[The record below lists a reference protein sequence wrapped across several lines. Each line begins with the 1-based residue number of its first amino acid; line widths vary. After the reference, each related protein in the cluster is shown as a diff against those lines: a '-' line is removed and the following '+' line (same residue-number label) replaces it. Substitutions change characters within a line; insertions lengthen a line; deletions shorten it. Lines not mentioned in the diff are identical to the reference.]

1 MGFVK
6 IWHKV
11 CFYDG
16 MKEKALI
23 TLALVFGMISS
34 TFAIVPMTIDS
45 QSNLPELEHNAFK
58 AGEKLTYRVHYGI
71 IDAGEA
77 KIELKESPYTFSN
90 RSTYHAVGTGNSIG
104 AFDLFFKVRDTY
116 ETYIDREGVF
126 PWYFKRR
133 VDEGGYK
140 ISQDYT
146 FNHNE
151 GSVSTQK
158 DETHTVP
165 TGVQD
170 IISAFYYARTFDY
183 SNAQKGDIFEIPTF
197 LDDEMMILKIKYKGK
212 ETIKIRDGKYDCI
225 KFVPVV
231 QKGRIWKDESDL
243 NIWISDDENKIPVLC
258 KTKILVGSIK
268 MELTDYSGLAHKISK
283 VKK

>member
-1 MGFVK
+1 
-6 IWHKV
+6 
-11 CFYDG
+11 

-23 TLALVFGMISS
+23 LICAMLGVVYSS
-34 TFAIVPMTIDS
+34 LAIVPLNVES
-45 QSNLPELEHNAFK
+45 HGNLPEIEYNAFK
-58 AGEKLTYRVHYGI
+58 PGEKLTYRVHYGI

-90 RSTYHAVGTGNSIG
+90 RPTYHAVGTGNSIG

-116 ETYIDREGVF
+116 ETYIDRDGVF

-146 FNHNE
+146 FDHNT
-151 GSVSTQK
+151 GTVSTEK
-158 DETHTVP
+158 EETHTVP
-165 TGVQD
+165 RGVQD
-170 IISAFYYARTFDY
+170 LVSAFYYSRTFDY
-183 SNAQKGDIFEIPTF
+183 SGAKKGDIFEIPTF
-197 LDDEMMILKIKYKGK
+197 LDDEMHILKIKYIGK
-212 ETIKIRDGKYDCI
+212 ETIKIRKGKFKCM

-231 QKGRIWKDESDL
+231 QKGRIWKDENDL
-243 NIWISDDENKIPVLC
+243 NIWISDDENKIPILC

-268 MELTDYSGLAHKISK
+268 MELTDYEGLANKIAK